1 MENWLA
7 NRFKIVSHIEQ
18 RTAEGAQYK
27 RKGVIVINTANKLT
41 MARVVLIPV
50 FLLLLYLDFEF
61 SFIGIHIQSS
71 YIALAVFIIAAL
83 TDVADGI
90 VARTRNQITDFGK
103 FMDPLADKIL
113 TFAAMLWFVEIG
125 IMPGWLVL
133 FVIIREFMVT
143 GMRLVAAAKG
153 RVIAATMSGKVKTVV
168 TILCLIAMFLPLNQW
183 LIIVCWVLIG
193 VTTVVSGIEYFIK
206 NRDIMKLDK

>member
-1 MENWLA
+1 
-7 NRFKIVSHIEQ
+7 
-18 RTAEGAQYK
+18 
-27 RKGVIVINTANKLT
+27 

-50 FLLLLYLDFEF
+50 FLVLLYVDFEF
-61 SFIGIHIQSS
+61 TYLGFTIKSH

-83 TDVADGI
+83 TDIADGI

-103 FMDPLADKIL
+103 FMDPLADKVL
-113 TFAAMLWFVEIG
+113 TFAAMLWFVEVG
-125 IMPGWLVL
+125 IMPAWLVL
-133 FVIIREFMVT
+133 IVIIREFMVT

-168 TILCLIAMFLPLNQW
+168 TVLCLIAMFLPLELW
-183 LIIVCWVLIG
+183 MLIVCWVLIG
-193 VTTVVSGIEYFIK
+193 VTTVVSGIEYFVK